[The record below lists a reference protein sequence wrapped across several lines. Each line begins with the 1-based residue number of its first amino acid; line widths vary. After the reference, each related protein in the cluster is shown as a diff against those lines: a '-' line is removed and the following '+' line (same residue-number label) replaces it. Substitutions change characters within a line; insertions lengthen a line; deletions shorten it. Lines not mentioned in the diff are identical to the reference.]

1 METVISKTLLHRT
14 HALSVLYI
22 EDSAVLRHAT
32 TKILQNYFNSI
43 DTACDGQEGLGLF
56 IEYRKQHQVFYDIVI
71 TDLEMPNMNGYE
83 LTKHL
88 LQANPQ
94 QEIIITSSHKDVS
107 GLIELINLG
116 ITQFLTK
123 PIVLDSLHKMIV
135 HVTNII
141 HHKQLEREELEELE
155 EYNQILKERERQ
167 YLQKL
172 EENLQTLEAT
182 NQELQLVNRSKDDFF
197 RNISHEMRT
206 PLNAILGLTS
216 LLIRRHYKDE
226 KLSSSLAIID
236 RSAQTLHSHVES
248 ILDMQNIQNQTLIL
262 VNKEFELMR
271 LLNECIELSKQKSLE
286 CEINFTHHLDPSL
299 PITFI
304 GDRVRIKK
312 VLTVLLYNAFKF
324 TKAGGD
330 VYLCASYDNNTLHLQ
345 VIDTGIGIE
354 LSDQDKIFNLF
365 QVDSSL
371 SRQYE
376 GVGIGLSV
384 AKSIITLM
392 QGSITLHSKIGDG
405 STFLVEIPQASPQ

>member
-1 METVISKTLLHRT
+1 MNTTIDKKLLVHT
-14 HALSVLYI
+14 QPLCVLYV
-22 EDSAVLRHAT
+22 EDSSVLRHAT
-32 TKILQNYFNSI
+32 SKILKDYFNCV
-43 DTACDGQEGLGLF
+43 DTACDGQEGLELF
-56 IEYRKQHQVFYDIVI
+56 IEFRKQHETFYDIVI
-71 TDLEMPNMNGYE
+71 SDLEMPNMDGYE
-83 LTKHL
+83 LTKRI
-88 LQANPQ
+88 LQANPK
-94 QEIIITSSHKDVS
+94 QEVIITSSHKDVS

-116 ITQFLTK
+116 ITKFLTK
-123 PIVLDSLHKMIV
+123 PVVPTLLHEMLIGV
-135 HVTNII
+135 ADAIY
-141 HHKQLEREELEELE
+141 HKKLEQENHDELE
-155 EYNQILKERERQ
+155 EYNRILKERELQ

-182 NQELQLVNRSKDDFF
+182 NQELQLANRSKDDFF

-216 LLIRRHYKDE
+216 LLMRRHYKDE

-262 VNKEFELMR
+262 LNKEFELMR

-286 CEINFTHHLDPSL
+286 CEINFTHQLDPSL

-312 VLTVLLYNAFKF
+312 ILTVLLYNAFKF

-330 VYLCASYDNNTLHLQ
+330 VCFYASYDNYILHLQ

-354 LSDQDKIFNLF
+354 PNNQDKIFNLF

-376 GVGIGLSV
+376 GAGIGLSV

-392 QGSITLHSKIGDG
+392 NGTITLHSKIGHG
-405 STFLVEIPQASPQ
+405 STFLVEIPQAKS